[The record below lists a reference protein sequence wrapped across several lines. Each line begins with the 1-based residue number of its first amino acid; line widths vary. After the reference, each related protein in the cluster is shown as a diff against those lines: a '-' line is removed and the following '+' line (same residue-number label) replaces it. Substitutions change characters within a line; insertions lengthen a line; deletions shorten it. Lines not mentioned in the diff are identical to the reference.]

1 MFHFTGWAGAAVA
14 VPALLLVLVLA
25 RLLFAGSDR
34 ASTGRH
40 RAGVRTPSAPAPVP
54 ASVPAPAPGPVPAP
68 VLRGPNT
75 LPLCSRYRRPM
86 SVRTLHR
93 TIMPRFPV
101 FHGPAVRLAVRRAP
115 RPVPRPAARPAACPV
130 DRPNA
135 VPRVVPL
142 WAAHAG
148 GAGEGGA

>member
-1 MFHFTGWAGAAVA
+1 MA
-14 VPALLLVLVLA
+14 VPAILLVLVLA

-40 RAGVRTPSAPAPVP
+40 RAGVRTPASPTPTPTRAPVQ
-54 ASVPAPAPGPVPAP
+54 AQAP
-68 VLRGPNT
+68 VRGPNT

-115 RPVPRPAARPAACPV
+115 RPVPRPAGRPAACPV

-148 GAGEGGA
+148 GAGESGG

>member
-1 MFHFTGWAGAAVA
+1 MFHFTGWAGAVVA

-25 RLLFAGSDR
+25 RLLFAGSDH

-40 RAGVRTPSAPAPVP
+40 RAGVRTPSSPAPAPV
-54 ASVPAPAPGPVPAP
+54 SSPAPGPVRAP
-68 VLRGPNT
+68 VRDPNT
-75 LPLCSRYRRPM
+75 LPLCSRYRRPV

-115 RPVPRPAARPAACPV
+115 RPVPRPVARPVACPI

-135 VPRVVPL
+135 VPRVMPL

-148 GAGEGGA
+148 GAGEGGGVT